1 MVNLSTTINNE
12 YMKIH
17 SLFFSKFSLVV
28 LCAVTLFTSCKK
40 DDTVC
45 NAPTITGITS
55 LTDRT
60 TLLTSVNYGDW
71 IMIKG
76 TNLLSTTKVE
86 FNGVAVYDSLRYA
99 TDTSITV
106 KIPANL
112 PDPLNNPVKVFTA
125 CGEATLDFQVK
136 QPLPVITSFD
146 PAAGNSG
153 TVVTITGNYFKG
165 LTEVRLESTV
175 ATVISSTQTEIKFT
189 VPAGINYG
197 YIYVT
202 TPVGTVKSA
211 KVFGLKYTIFD
222 DAMFTGWSNTSY
234 SSTYDMN
241 QTTIVRRG
249 TKAIQHK
256 FNVGFGAARF
266 TKSAPALSTSG
277 YTGVKIS
284 IYGTTGT
291 AGKKVRVSI
300 VSGSTYDLLLTEGAW
315 TDYQV
320 PFTNLGNPATITAIT
335 FQEFSGLASL
345 IYIDDVGL
353 Y

>member
-1 MVNLSTTINNE
+1 
-12 YMKIH
+12 MKIH
-17 SLFFSKFSLVV
+17 SLLLSKLTLVTICAALLFS
-28 LCAVTLFTSCKK
+28 SCKK
-40 DDTVC
+40 DGQPC
-45 NAPTITGITS
+45 NAPTLSGITS
-55 LTDRT
+55 LSDRT

-76 TNLLSTTKVE
+76 SNLLSTYKVE
-86 FNGVAVYDSLRYA
+86 FNGVAAADSLRYA
-99 TDTSITV
+99 TDSTITV
-106 KIPANL
+106 KVPANL
-112 PDPLNNPVKVFTA
+112 PDPLNNPIKVFTA
-125 CGEATLDFQVK
+125 CGEVTLNFQVK
-136 QPLPVITSFD
+136 QPLPLISGFD
-146 PAAGNSG
+146 PNSGSSG

-165 LTEVRLESTV
+165 VTEVRFESTV
-175 ATVISSTQTEIKFT
+175 ATIISSTQTEIKVT
-189 VPAGINYG
+189 VPAGISYG

-222 DAMFTGWSNTSY
+222 DALFTGWSNTSY

-241 QTTIVRRG
+241 QAVIVRRG

-291 AGKKVRVSI
+291 AGKKVRVTI
-300 VSGSTYDLLLTEGAW
+300 VSGSTYDLILTEGAW

-320 PFTNLGNPATITAIT
+320 PFTNLGNPATITSIT